1 VRALDHIR
9 WLDWHWHWF
18 LAMFLVRRAAGSS
31 VSGRSSSRR
40 LQAAAARNGGQG
52 RRCLAPGPE
61 PRGPARTRRLAG
73 STGSMARTHP
83 LTGVSTVAPTPA
95 LAHRC
100 FLSGPAAR
108 SHGAAST
115 LSLARAHALG
125 RVREGFSIG
134 FKCSEAFL
142 QAISMCYPVDNQLLG
157 RVSQLLGR
165 TTPVDSQLLGRNP
178 TQLDKVGLALEN
190 PT

>member
-1 VRALDHIR
+1 VRALDHVR
-9 WLDWHWHWF
+9 WLDWHWL

-95 LAHRC
+95 LARHR
-100 FLSGPAAR
+100 LLPGPAAR

-115 LSLARAHALG
+115 LRLMRSRALTYA
-125 RVREGFSIG
+125 REGFSIG
-134 FKCSEAFL
+134 FKCSEVFL
-142 QAISMCYPVDNQLLG
+142 QPISMRYPVDNQLMG
-157 RVSQLLGR
+157 GVSQLMGGILRAYPNFWGASP
-165 TTPVDSQLLGRNP
+165 PVL
-178 TQLDKVGLALEN
+178 TK
-190 PT
+190 